1 MLYVHNCLEFSCVVY
16 LCISLFIYL
25 FINYISTDSSIFILY
40 FRLWSNTTL
49 FCGSNYF
56 TFGYWDLFHLSHL
69 VPFIGDFF
77 LLHLLFLFQLRGYYP
92 LLNYPSVLELCSI
105 LFFFFSL
112 CISVSEVS
120 IFRLTYSFLS
130 WVNSTDEPIK
140 GIFIF
145 IIVFFISSISFDSS

>member
-56 TFGYWDLFHLSHL
+56 TFGYWDLFHLGHL

-112 CISVSEVS
+112 HFS
-120 IFRLTYSFLS
+120 FRSFYLQAHLFFPQLS
-130 WVNSTDEPIK
+130 QFYWWTH
-140 GIFIF
+140 
-145 IIVFFISSISFDSS
+145 